1 MSRKE
6 PRPDNLNVRYTV
18 RMSDDDNKRMNAY
31 CEKSG
36 KNRSDVIREA
46 VMKYMNESS
55 ELV

>member
-1 MSRKE
+1 MARKE
-6 PRPDNLNVRYTV
+6 PKTDNLNVRYTV

-46 VMKYMNESS
+46 VMKLINER
-55 ELV
+55 

>member
-1 MSRKE
+1 MGRKE
-6 PRPDNLNVRYTV
+6 PRTDNMTVRYTV

-46 VMKYMNESS
+46 LMKYMNESS

>member
-1 MSRKE
+1 MARKE

-46 VMKYMNESS
+46 VMKLINER
-55 ELV
+55 

>member
-1 MSRKE
+1 MT
-6 PRPDNLNVRYTV
+6 VRHTF

-46 VMKYMNESS
+46 VIRYMNENRA
-55 ELV
+55 